1 MKHVDL
7 NATING
13 LTGITDPTP
22 YLDLLPDLAIALPVG
37 ARAFATNVDHYD
49 FVGKRCV
56 KDLQLT
62 RIDGPA
68 EGELTLFFRHNCWKH
83 EEDLLIRY
91 EGITNFAVEELAD
104 DETLP
109 GPVILDEILPHPN
122 GCTHEFAFRP
132 GTLNITCRDLHASW
146 LETDCPDKPTG

>member
-62 RIDGPA
+62 RSTDPPRASSRFSSGTTAGSMRKTSSSATKASRTSPSKNSQTTRRCR
-68 EGELTLFFRHNCWKH
+68 GRSSSTRSFR
-83 EEDLLIRY
+83 I
-91 EGITNFAVEELAD
+91 
-104 DETLP
+104 P
-109 GPVILDEILPHPN
+109 
-122 GCTHEFAFRP
+122 
-132 GTLNITCRDLHASW
+132 
-146 LETDCPDKPTG
+146 TDAPTSSPSDRAP